1 MRIYRFEGIDE
12 SLPLLP
18 LAARR
23 ALDAV
28 GLKLS
33 LRAWQGLSLD
43 DRVALVEQGSAVLP
57 DESSVRTAVAEAEP
71 PAEPIEA
78 DDFSR
83 LGSPP
88 DATLADAWAGLDGL
102 ARFALAHL
110 VKRGDRRRFSEARQE
125 ICGALTHLDETGAAR
140 MVDVGEKQITHR
152 VATAQARVRMRA
164 ETAAMVRDHSGP
176 KGDVLATA
184 RLAGIMASK
193 RTPELIPLCHGIA
206 LTKAAVSFDIDVE
219 EGLVTVLART
229 EARDRT
235 GVEMEAMVAASVA
248 ALTVYDMLKAVER
261 DMVIEEVVLL
271 EKAGGKSGPFVRG
284 NADASD
290 RYS

>member
-23 ALDAV
+23 ALDAA
-28 GLKLS
+28 GLKLG
-33 LRAWQGLSLD
+33 LRAWQGLPLD
-43 DRVALVEQGSAVLP
+43 RRRILVEQGGLPSPDVDAV
-57 DESSVRTAVAEAEP
+57 RAAAAGAEP
-71 PAEPIEA
+71 AAEPIEA
-78 DDFSR
+78 DDFRR
-83 LGSPP
+83 LAEAP
-88 DATLADAWAGLDGL
+88 DPTLVEAWPELDGL

-110 VKRGDRRRFSEARQE
+110 VKRGDRRRFSAARQE

-140 MVDVGEKQITHR
+140 MVDVGEKAITRR
-152 VATAQARVRMRA
+152 VAVAQARVRMRA
-164 ETAAMVRDHSGP
+164 QTAAMVRDHSGP

-206 LTKAAVSFDIDVE
+206 LTKAEVSFDVDVE
-219 EGLVTVLART
+219 AGLVTVVART

-235 GVEMEAMVAASVA
+235 GVEMEAMVAASVS
-248 ALTVYDMLKAVER
+248 ALTIYDMLKAVER

-271 EKAGGKSGPFVRG
+271 EKTGGKSGRFMREEKPR
-284 NADASD
+284 
-290 RYS
+290 

>member
-23 ALDAV
+23 ALDAA
-28 GLKLS
+28 GLKVG
-33 LRAWQGLSLD
+33 LRAWQGLPLEQ
-43 DRVALVEQGSAVLP
+43 RRILVEQGGAAEPDVDAVHA
-57 DESSVRTAVAEAEP
+57 AVAGANP
-71 PAEPIEA
+71 VAEPIDP

-83 LGSPP
+83 LAEPP
-88 DATLADAWAGLDGL
+88 DPTLADAWPELDSL

-125 ICGALTHLDETGAAR
+125 ICGSLTHLDETGAAR
-140 MVDVGEKQITHR
+140 MVDVGEKAITHR
-152 VATAQARVRMRA
+152 VAVAQARVRMRPQ
-164 ETAAMVRDHSGP
+164 TAAMVRDHSGP

-206 LTKAAVSFDIDVE
+206 LTKAKVSFDIDVE
-219 EGLVTVLART
+219 AGLVTILART

-235 GVEMEAMVAASVA
+235 GVEMEAMVAASLS
-248 ALTVYDMLKAVER
+248 ALTIYDMLKAVER

-271 EKAGGKSGPFVRG
+271 EKTGGKSGRFVREEK
-284 NADASD
+284 
-290 RYS
+290 RR